1 MNVARS
7 WHSGYAMDTPQKSR
21 SVGIAIFLIIVSAIG
36 LLAAFVLLVEKLHL
50 LQFPDSKASCDFGL
64 VVQCGKNLASWQGSL
79 LGFPNPTLGLIGWP
93 VVLATGVAILAGA
106 QFARWYWIAFNIV
119 AVAGLG
125 FAIWLIFQSVFVL
138 GTLCPWCMV
147 TWSVVIP
154 LFWVTTLWNLK
165 NGVWTHNERVR
176 EFGSR
181 LLGWSPSLV
190 LASYLVVAVIAQL
203 QLDVLSYL

>member
-1 MNVARS
+1 
-7 WHSGYAMDTPQKSR
+7 MDTPIKSR
-21 SVGIAIFLIIVSAIG
+21 HFGIAVFFILASAIG

-64 VVQCGKNLASWQGSL
+64 IVQCGKNLASWQGSL

-93 VVLATGVAILAGA
+93 VVMATGVAILAGA
-106 QFARWYWIAFNIV
+106 HFATWYWRSFNIV
-119 AVAGLG
+119 ALAGLG
-125 FAIWLIFQSVFVL
+125 FAIWLMYQSIFVL

-154 LFWVTTLWNLK
+154 IFWVSTLWNLK
-165 NGVWTHNERVR
+165 HGVWTNNERARDV
-176 EFGSR
+176 GAR
-181 LLGWSPSLV
+181 LLGWSPTIV
-190 LASYLVVAVIAQL
+190 LASYLIVAVVAQL